1 MFDKMILSVSLFAFL
16 LIGTVSILPIAEG
29 YGSGDK
35 PDPRVC
41 GEKLCSEIPGGRD
54 VWESQNVSDTKVSS
68 EENNYVPSPKKQ
80 MKNGVAAE
88 DVICKEDLKLMI
100 RPNGQPACVRENSVK
115 QLRMMDWSLEKE
127 ATMEKMHDD
136 VKITTDITKLNGLN
150 WYDPENRHLGFLNI
164 DKFIPFPVEISKG
177 SGSVHEFGSNPQDL
191 SEIQIEYFGQQVTL
205 DEYLQKS
212 HTTGF
217 LVLKGNDIVYEKYL
231 RMAPDQRHAIQ
242 SITKTT
248 VSALLGN
255 YVIDEDVD
263 MDKKM
268 KEYIPDI
275 GSGFAEATLQQT
287 LDMDVSYNFDYD
299 FANPDADVHK
309 YEVAAGFKP
318 DIENKWPNGHRGYIK
333 SEITSDD
340 VSSIGVSQY
349 KDPNTDIG
357 AWILQDITNNKY
369 SDLFEEKIYQHLG
382 AEQDAMFVTDAQ
394 DNAFAAGGLQ
404 MTLRDLARYSTIW
417 MNEGIAPDGERVIPV
432 EWIDELRDQSK
443 GIPYKGFEDK
453 NVRYHNQITS
463 DGTFLAH
470 AGWGGQFM
478 YADPEN
484 DIAYVMFSSLTT
496 PTGVTAEDARA
507 MYDVGWAL
515 SEYFSQ

>member
-1 MFDKMILSVSLFAFL
+1 MKLIIFAFIPLILS
-16 LIGTVSILPIAEG
+16 IGITPVL
-29 YGSGDK
+29 
-35 PDPRVC
+35 
-41 GEKLCSEIPGGRD
+41 
-54 VWESQNVSDTKVSS
+54 SS
-68 EENNYVPSPKKQ
+68 AYVTDSPKQQ
-80 MKNGVAAE
+80 MATGVALNQISCDAGKVLMVSVTGKPGCVFE
-88 DVICKEDLKLMI
+88 DHVDDFIKYGWGKVVEDHMPK
-100 RPNGQPACVRENSVK
+100 
-115 QLRMMDWSLEKE
+115 
-127 ATMEKMHDD
+127 KMHDD

-150 WYDPENRHLGFLNI
+150 WYDPENRHLGFLNM
-164 DKFIPFPVEISKG
+164 DKLIPFPVEISKG
-177 SGSVHEFGSNPQDL
+177 SGSVHEFGSDPHDL
-191 SEIQIEYFGQQVTL
+191 SEISIEYFGEIITL

-212 HTTGF
+212 HTDGF

-231 RMAPDQRHAIQ
+231 RMNPDQRHAIQ
-242 SITKTT
+242 SISKT
-248 VSALLGN
+248 VVPSLLGD
-255 YVIDEDVD
+255 YVVDEDVD

-268 KEYIPDI
+268 KELIPDI

-299 FANPDADVHK
+299 FGNPDADVHK
-309 YEVAAGFKP
+309 YEIAAGFKP
-318 DIENKWPNGHRGYIK
+318 DIENNWPEGHRGYII
-333 SEITSDD
+333 EITSDD

-357 AWILQDITNNKY
+357 AWILQDVSGEKY

-394 DNAFAAGGLQ
+394 GNAFAAGGLQ

-417 MNEGIAPDGERVIPV
+417 MNEGIAPDGERVIPL
-432 EWIDELRDQSK
+432 EWINELRDQSK

-484 DIAYVMFSSLTT
+484 DIAYVMFSSLTA

-515 SEYFSQ
+515 SKYFSQ